1 MSLMVR
7 IGANPDTPP
16 RESAPLPDRLIA
28 GSPRF
33 RSWPVDESRGGQVRT
48 GVWEAT
54 PGTYKAVKGEA
65 FEFCHILEGLV
76 ELTEEGGRTQT
87 LRAGDSL
94 VLKPGFVGVWKTIE
108 KVKKIFVVVE

>member
-1 MSLMVR
+1 MSLMAR
-7 IGANPDTPP
+7 IDHNPDATP
-16 RESAPLPDRLIA
+16 RESAPLPERLIA

-33 RSWPVDESRGGQVRT
+33 RSWPLNESRGGQVRT

-54 PGTYKAVKGEA
+54 PGTYMAIKGEA

-94 VLKPGFVGVWKTIE
+94 VLKPGFVGIWKTIE
-108 KVKKIFVVVE
+108 TVKKIYVVVE